1 MMLHAQTGWFWWC
14 YMKHVGCLW
23 SKSSRAA
30 SYWNLLNHVRHQ
42 SSMWCTRSDSM
53 NCFNR
58 PLLICRRYFWGSCA
72 WMRINSIDMVLLTW
86 SLDAKFGKCAVFPR
100 EENPLKQLL
109 APNKS
114 QSTIPQII
122 KWLGFKPSPV
132 MVGLWQG
139 ESHMN
144 PNVATVEVQTHADA
158 PVVRSPEQIR
168 EGEVPSSVWPWW
180 VTLQFEHGWLKIVP

>member
-1 MMLHAQTGWFWWC
+1 MARRFRTAPGEAVFFSKGMALEPSPLQRWYLYNFKYSMMLHAQTGWFWWC

-100 EENPLKQLL
+100 EENPSNNSWH
-109 APNKS
+109 P
-114 QSTIPQII
+114 I
-122 KWLGFKPSPV
+122 
-132 MVGLWQG
+132 
-139 ESHMN
+139 N
-144 PNVATVEVQTHADA
+144 PNQL
-158 PVVRSPEQIR
+158 SPK
-168 EGEVPSSVWPWW
+168 SSNGSDSNRPQSW
-180 VTLQFEHGWLKIVP
+180 